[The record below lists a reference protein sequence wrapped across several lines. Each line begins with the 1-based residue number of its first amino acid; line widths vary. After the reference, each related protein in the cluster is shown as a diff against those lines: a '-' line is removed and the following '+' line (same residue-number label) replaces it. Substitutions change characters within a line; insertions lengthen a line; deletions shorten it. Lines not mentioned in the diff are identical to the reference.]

1 VCVCVCV
8 SHNNGNQQRLRS
20 LQLCVLIVY
29 LYRTGH
35 DILFFWVARMVTMGL
50 ALTDKLPFNT
60 VFLHALVRDKEG
72 KKMSKSRVGSA

>member
-1 VCVCVCV
+1 
-8 SHNNGNQQRLRS
+8 
-20 LQLCVLIVY
+20 
-29 LYRTGH
+29 
-35 DILFFWVARMVTMGL
+35 MVTMGL